1 MSNKASGFHIGTSSF
16 EPDNRV
22 LSSYLADGT
31 LTKRYFSSV
40 RTRTTVRVNSKGDTI
55 VRTIREPVIDRTL
68 YRGDWEL
75 SGYPGSGGWRINTPE
90 GIDRVVKNGA
100 TSDAGRTFT
109 HLWYVRDRLG
119 SVRTVVDDEGTIRQ
133 CTMYYPSGL
142 PVQLFG
148 TERVSDRAHIGNR
161 WSNFA
166 GLGWHDNT
174 ARWHDAI
181 LDRFT
186 TPDPKSADYPSFSP
200 YTHCAANP
208 LRFTDPTGMDYEV
221 VFDPDK
227 QTITITANYY
237 AYECDME
244 SLTAAI
250 KQWNDLSG
258 KYTMDGCTIIFALD
272 IKKAETIDLYKAR
285 EPETAQ
291 RKSLIAAASSDYKGN
306 SYMIVPELDASAT
319 TNTAG
324 NYDARLISISEKY
337 TDTDAGAHEIGHS
350 LGLSH
355 SRSGL
360 MTADLNAT
368 RHSDAISKK
377 QIKTMIY
384 NAVNHKLAADG
395 VGKGYVE
402 GAENLKLNYNVE
414 RKH

>member
-1 MSNKASGFHIGTSSF
+1 MSDNALNSHCGTILPG
-16 EPDNRV
+16 PDNRV
-22 LSSYLADGT
+22 FSSYLPDGT
-31 LTKRYFSSV
+31 LIARDFRSV
-40 RTRTTVRVNSKGDTI
+40 RTRTTVRVNYKGDTI
-55 VRTIREPVIDRTL
+55 VRTIREPVADRTL
-68 YRGDWEL
+68 YRGDWEI
-75 SGYPGSGGWRINTPE
+75 SGSVWRLNTPE
-90 GIDRVVKNGA
+90 GIARVIKGGTDA
-100 TSDAGRTFT
+100 DAGRTFT

-119 SVRTVVDDEGTIRQ
+119 SVRTVLDDEGTIRQ
-133 CTMYYPSGL
+133 CTMFYPSGL
-142 PVQLFG
+142 PVQLFR
-148 TERVSDRAHIGNR
+148 TERVTDRAHIGNR

-166 GLGWHDNT
+166 GLGWHDNI

-181 LDRFT
+181 LGRFT

-208 LRFTDPTGMDYEV
+208 LRFTDPTGMNYEV
-221 VFDPDK
+221 VFDPEK
-227 QTITITANYY
+227 QTITISANYY

-244 SLTAAI
+244 SLSAAV

-258 KYTMDGCTIIFALD
+258 KYTMDGFTINFALN
-272 IKKAETIDLYKAR
+272 IKKAETIDPYKGR
-285 EPETAQ
+285 DPETAQ
-291 RKSLIAAASSDYKGN
+291 RKSLSATASSDYKGN
-306 SYMIVPELDASAT
+306 SYMVVSELDTSET
-319 TNTAG
+319 TITAG

-337 TDTDAGAHEIGHS
+337 TGTDAGAHEIGHS
-350 LGLSH
+350 LGLPH

-384 NAVNHKLAADG
+384 NAANNKLAAGG